1 MKTLGRTLWLA
12 AVVAAVLGYFFWTA
26 AVSFDAFP
34 RLRPPGHPET
44 DHFNLLAQGF
54 RQGHLHLAGE
64 VPPALVAA
72 PNPYDPRL
80 RPPGVEVLHDASF
93 YRGKY
98 YIYFGPAPVVTLFLP
113 WSVLVGR
120 DLPVAWAVL
129 LYCSLGFVALAVA
142 LLLVRRRHFPAAGLA
157 AQTAALLALGGAGM
171 IAALL
176 RRPHIWEVSG
186 SAGFAFFSGALLC
199 LVLALGSRR
208 PAVWTL
214 AGGLLLG
221 LAVGSRPTY
230 LVCSPVFALPL
241 LWRERGAYGW
251 RALFAAAAGCTA
263 LVLALFAYN
272 YARFADPFEFGQKYQ
287 LSSIIEGDA
296 DHFSLR
302 YLAFNLHA
310 YFLAPL
316 RPAALFPF
324 HDGIALPPLPPGH
337 GGYEYA
343 IGLLPNLPFALLA
356 LAGLCALRRSP
367 VVAAFAFVAAAQSAV
382 HLGYFG
388 VCVRYMADFTPAF
401 MLLAGCGLFWLAEK
415 LPVPRLVAGAG
426 LALAAA
432 STAVATLA
440 LVPLYNPP
448 PGLPPDGYRPLARA
462 LQAHRFLL
470 PADAAS
476 ARAPRAV
483 ELVFPSDRTPRTE
496 PLVLVGADSAA
507 PAARFAV
514 EYLGGD
520 RLRFAYSETGDA
532 APLLSPVV
540 ATPPGARHTLHLS
553 VGGDYAGFDGRR
565 AALRLGF
572 DALPLW
578 HHAAVSLPV
587 AFSRFTLAGPP
598 AFSGEIIAARPLAAA
613 DLPAPVLGGARV
625 RVRFPPALADRWLPL
640 ATCGRA
646 GAGDFLI
653 LRWTAD
659 GRAALGYDHWGEPM
673 HLGPAFAL
681 DPAREHTFEFWL
693 PVVHAAREVVVRLDG
708 APLWRAALPAF
719 PAAPDTFYIGRN
731 PVGGSTTVAEFPGL
745 VLLAAPLP
753 PPVGP

>member
-1 MKTLGRTLWLA
+1 MNTLGRTLWLA

-26 AVSFDAFP
+26 SVSFDAFP

-72 PNPYDPRL
+72 PNPYDSRL

-113 WSVLVGR
+113 WAVLVGR

-129 LYCSLGFVALAVA
+129 LYCSLGFIALVAA
-142 LLLVRRRHFPAAGLA
+142 LLVVRRRHFPAAGLTA
-157 AQTAALLALGGAGM
+157 RTAAVLALGGAGL
-171 IAALL
+171 ITALL

-199 LVLALGSRR
+199 LVLALGARR
-208 PAVWTL
+208 PAAWTL

-230 LVCSPVFALPL
+230 LVCAPIFALPL

-251 RALFAAAAGCTA
+251 RALFSAAAGCSA
-263 LVLALFAYN
+263 IVLALFVYN

-287 LSSIIEGDA
+287 LSSIVEGDA

-302 YLAFNLHA
+302 YLGFNLHA
-310 YFLAPL
+310 YFVAPL
-316 RPAALFPF
+316 RPAATFPF
-324 HDGIALPPLPPGH
+324 HAGIALPPQPPGH

-388 VCVRYMADFTPAF
+388 VCVRYMADFTPAI
-401 MLLAGCGLFWLAEK
+401 MLLAGCGLFWLAER
-415 LPVPRLVAGAG
+415 LPAPRLVAGTG

-462 LQAHRFLL
+462 MQAHRFLL

-483 ELVFPSDRTPRTE
+483 ELVFPADRTPRTE
-496 PLVLVGADSAA
+496 PLVLVGAPDA
-507 PAARFAV
+507 PAARLAV
-514 EYLGGD
+514 DYLGGD
-520 RLRFAYSETGDA
+520 RLRLAYSEPGDI
-532 APLLSPVV
+532 APRFSPVV
-540 ATPPGARHTLHLS
+540 AAPPGARHLLRLS
-553 VGGDYAGFDGRR
+553 FGGDFAGFDGRR
-565 AALRLGF
+565 GALRVQF

-578 HHAAVSLPV
+578 HHPVVPLAAASAPF
-587 AFSRFTLAGPP
+587 ALAGPP
-598 AFSGEIIAARPLAAA
+598 AFSGTILAVRPIDPA
-613 DLPAPVLGGARV
+613 DFAPPALGGV
-625 RVRFPPALADRWLPL
+625 RVRIGFPAGLADRWLPL
-640 ATCGRA
+640 ATGGRP

-653 LRWTAD
+653 LRWSAD

-673 HLGPAFAL
+673 HAGPEFAL
-681 DPAREHTFEFWL
+681 DPSREHTLEFWL
-693 PVVHAAREVVVRLDG
+693 PIVRPSRELLVRLDG
-708 APLWRAALPAF
+708 APLWRAPLPAF
-719 PAAPDTFYIGRN
+719 PADPGSVHIGGN
-731 PVGGSTTVAEFPGL
+731 PLGGSTTAAEFPGL
-745 VLLAAPLP
+745 LLLAAPLP
-753 PPVGP
+753 PPADP